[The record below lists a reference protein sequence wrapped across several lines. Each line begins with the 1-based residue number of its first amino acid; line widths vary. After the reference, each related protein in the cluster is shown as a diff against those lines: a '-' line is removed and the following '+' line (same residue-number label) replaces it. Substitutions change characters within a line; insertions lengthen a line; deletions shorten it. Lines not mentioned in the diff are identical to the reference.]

1 MDQAPA
7 PAPAPDNTGNE
18 DYRFWRKIYFAVV
31 LVVGLVA
38 KLCGWIV
45 WSHLI
50 FAIISVPLTFP
61 LVCWLLYALIK
72 VIAWCCQPG
81 PRKFI
86 LYYLSI
92 CALLELY
99 RVETHSEALSGLATG
114 AKTLLSFIVHIPL
127 AIIGVVSQEDAEAV
141 FNPPPPE
148 EYTYNIWNIFN
159 FAWGIPFFVCYFCL
173 QAFISL
179 FYYKGKSTLV
189 GKVAVG
195 AAVGT
200 VVHHVTKKVL
210 NGRSEEA

>member
-1 MDQAPA
+1 MDQA

-61 LVCWLLYALIK
+61 LVCWLLYISIK
-72 VIAWCCQPG
+72 AIAWCCRPG

-99 RVETHSEALSGLATG
+99 RVETHSEALTSVAMGTR
-114 AKTLLSFIVHIPL
+114 TLLCFLASIIPCILGIISQRDAMIFASTPPADYSFSV
-127 AIIGVVSQEDAEAV
+127 
-141 FNPPPPE
+141 
-148 EYTYNIWNIFN
+148 WNIFN

-200 VVHHVTKKVL
+200 VVHHVTKKAL
-210 NGRSEEA
+210 NGRNEEA